1 MTSRKAVEKN
11 QTTMAD
17 STLPLQ
23 YEAVFILANEGLDSY
38 CEYVESNEITFF
50 LNDEEE
56 RYFQDQ
62 GRISSSERKEFI
74 LKTSRLVN
82 KKPGPASSSGG
93 EDQGSGDNS
102 DNVDASSTTTTTED
116 KTDNISKEDALDSTD
131 ASNVVGMDMSGDY
144 TLFTKQPVY
153 VLFQPPLYD
162 GLPHIQDLIC
172 ESILN
177 ARSNI
182 RISMFVFTDVF
193 IYNSLCQATTTGA
206 VTIDILLDATQVEQ
220 FLKMLGK
227 NCLNVPDGLNICL
240 NSGTGPYQRNTGA
253 TMGLAHEKFLI
264 CDEDKAIFGSY
275 NYTWSAANINRE
287 NVVVV
292 SGKQHPIIRSLLQQ
306 FNKMQETCILFETD

>member
-17 STLPLQ
+17 STLPQQ

-102 DNVDASSTTTTTED
+102 DNVDASSTTTTTEV

-144 TLFTKQPVY
+144 TLFIKQPVY

-193 IYNSLCQATTTGA
+193 IYNTLCQATTTGA
-206 VTIDILLDATQVEQ
+206 VTIDILLDATQVR
-220 FLKMLGK
+220 FK
-227 NCLNVPDGLNICL
+227 NRKGVKKI
-240 NSGTGPYQRNTGA
+240 
-253 TMGLAHEKFLI
+253 
-264 CDEDKAIFGSY
+264 
-275 NYTWSAANINRE
+275 
-287 NVVVV
+287 
-292 SGKQHPIIRSLLQQ
+292 
-306 FNKMQETCILFETD
+306 NKMYMLLVFNVHH

>member
-1 MTSRKAVEKN
+1 
-11 QTTMAD
+11 MAD

-23 YEAVFILANEGLDSY
+23 YEAVFILANEGIDSY
-38 CEYVESNEITFF
+38 CEYVESSEIPFF

-82 KKPGPASSSGG
+82 KKPAPPSSSGG
-93 EDQGSGDNS
+93 GGGEEQGSGDNS
-102 DNVDASSTTTTTED
+102 DNVDASSPPTPKGTAENN
-116 KTDNISKEDALDSTD
+116 TDNRGKEDALDSTD
-131 ASNVVGMDMSGDY
+131 ASNVVGKDMSGDY
-144 TLFTKQPVY
+144 SVFTKQPVY

-172 ESILN
+172 EIILN

-182 RISMFVFTDVF
+182 RISMFVFTDVY
-193 IYNSLCQATTTGA
+193 IYNALCQATTTGA
-206 VTIDILLDATQVEQ
+206 VAIDILLDATQVEQ

-264 CDEDKAIFGSY
+264 CDEDKAVFGSY

-292 SGKQHPIIRSLLQQ
+292 SGQQHPIIKSLLQQ
-306 FNKMQETCILFETD
+306 FHKMQETSILFETD

>member
-17 STLPLQ
+17 STLPQQ

-102 DNVDASSTTTTTED
+102 DNVDASSTTTTTEV

-144 TLFTKQPVY
+144 TLFIKQPVY

-193 IYNSLCQATTTGA
+193 IYNTLCQATTTGA
-206 VTIDILLDATQVEQ
+206 VTIDILLDATQVR
-220 FLKMLGK
+220 FK
-227 NCLNVPDGLNICL
+227 NRKGVKKI
-240 NSGTGPYQRNTGA
+240 
-253 TMGLAHEKFLI
+253 
-264 CDEDKAIFGSY
+264 
-275 NYTWSAANINRE
+275 
-287 NVVVV
+287 
-292 SGKQHPIIRSLLQQ
+292 
-306 FNKMQETCILFETD
+306 NKMYMLLVFNVHHWWRHLNFLTLQKKKNLMFFYAKIFFFLNKRIKSKNKSKTYEY